1 MIALLVVL
9 GLLLLGGVGL
19 SLFFAWV
26 VAQAVF
32 FLICGGFLLLLMI
45 LGPLIGGGDI
55 PYASTF
61 IIIALVVGAFK
72 VGRRKPKEAHDGRRV
87 DRRGSQH
94 GDLVRRD
101 EPQPEHDGVGEL
113 RCQHHRTNIRT

>member
-1 MIALLVVL
+1 MIALLIVI

-32 FLICGGFLLLLMI
+32 FLVCGGVLILLLA
-45 LGPLIGGGDI
+45 LGSLIGGGDI
-55 PYASTF
+55 PYASTL
-61 IIIALVVGAFK
+61 IMVALIVGAFK
-72 VGRRKPKEAHDGRRV
+72 LGRQNKPKEASNGRRA
-87 DRRGSQH
+87 DRRRGEH

-113 RCQHHRTNIRT
+113 RRQHH